1 MVVAFGLLL
10 LLEVDFIVWQERGES
25 FAGRAQR
32 AGSALIDFAQER
44 SQSLQRK
51 PGEPFD
57 RYERRIS
64 TESANTQSLYSKLY
78 SLEVTRLRN
87 GFARRGLRTSDLD
100 EFYKEPGSAI
110 AIREIGTT
118 LFDMGVELRSER
130 LSATLKAWLKQLV
143 RV

>member
-1 MVVAFGLLL
+1 MVVAFGLLF
-10 LLEVDFIVWQERGES
+10 LLEVDFIMWQERGES

-51 PGEPFD
+51 SGEPFD

-78 SLEVTRLRN
+78 SLEVARLRT
-87 GFARRGLRTSDLD
+87 GFARRGLRTSELD

-110 AIREIGTT
+110 AIHEIGAT

>member
-1 MVVAFGLLL
+1 MVVAFGLLF

-64 TESANTQSLYSKLY
+64 TENANTEALYSKLY
-78 SLEVTRLRN
+78 SFEVARLRA
-87 GFARRGLRTSDLD
+87 GFARRGLRTSELD
-100 EFYKEPGSAI
+100 EFYRKPGSAI
-110 AIREIGTT
+110 AIHEIGAT

-130 LSATLKAWLKQLV
+130 LSGALKAWLKQLV